1 MNRMAAFN
9 SPFLLGFDQMER
21 TLDRLS
27 KGAGESY
34 PPYNIEQL
42 AGDTYRI
49 TLAVA
54 GFSADD
60 LAVTVEENQLL
71 IRGKSPEDGERTF
84 LHRGIAARQFQRVF
98 LLADGLNVTGAALA
112 NGLLN
117 IELQRPKAES
127 VVKSIPIATEQG
139 PKRSP
144 SETLAAGKER

>member
-1 MNRMAAFN
+1 MAAFN

-127 VVKSIPIATEQG
+127 VVKSIPIATGQA

-144 SETLAAGKER
+144 SQTLAAGKER